1 MAAELA
7 VQVRRLTLIAPASA
21 DTVNPDFD
29 SAAPELP
36 VRLQSWLTQCWG
48 KPVEVTGLRR
58 FPAGMSWV
66 TIGFIA
72 ASPGEAPLELILR
85 VGDPGGLF
93 SPYSSRPE
101 FEALSALSS
110 VRDLPIPKAYE
121 HSDDPSILGAPF
133 VITQCVHGDTPTPW
147 AGADERGETANQSL
161 GHDFADALG
170 AIHAFDWTYTPL
182 AEWVAGSEGPITPQ
196 TTALHETHRWVRHAN
211 LGVGPTPPQMH
222 YAMRWLEAHAPEAER
237 ITIVHGDY
245 RVGNFL
251 QQSGRITAILDWE
264 LVHLGDPHADLAW
277 AGLRTFA
284 AGTTRI
290 GGLIDRDV
298 FYSRWQA
305 RTGLQV
311 RQDVVRYY
319 EVMVQFKMA
328 AMLMGAM
335 IRVQTGCSRD
345 VRMAAMGFQLTSTL
359 IELNKLIA
367 EAA

>member
-1 MAAELA
+1 LK
-7 VQVRRLTLIAPASA
+7 LPKNSH
-21 DTVNPDFD
+21 TVNPVFD
-29 SAAPELP
+29 PAAPELP
-36 VRLQSWLTQCWG
+36 KRLQSWLSQRWG
-48 KPVEVTGLRR
+48 KSVQVSGLQR
-58 FPAGMSWV
+58 FPVGLSWV
-66 TIGFIA
+66 TIGFTA
-72 ASPGEAPLELILR
+72 ACPGESLMDLILR

-93 SPYSSRPE
+93 SPYSSGPE
-101 FEALSALSS
+101 YEALAALSS
-110 VRDLPIPKAYE
+110 VPGLPIPKVYE
-121 HSDDPSILGAPF
+121 HSDDPGILGAPF
-133 VITQCVHGDTPTPW
+133 VITQRVHGDTPTPW
-147 AGADERGETANQSL
+147 SGAEERGEAANLSL

-170 AIHAFDWTYTPL
+170 AIHAFDWTGTPL
-182 AEWVAGSEGPITPQ
+182 AEWVAGSEGPITPA
-196 TTALHETHRWVRHAN
+196 TTALHETRVWARHAN
-211 LGVGPTPPQMH
+211 LGDGPTPPQMH

-251 QQSGRITAILDWE
+251 QHEGRITAILDWE

-298 FYSRWQA
+298 FYSRWQDK
-305 RTGLQV
+305 TGLRV
-311 RQDVVRYY
+311 NPKVVCYY
-319 EVMVQFKMA
+319 EVLVQFKMA

-335 IRVQTGCSRD
+335 IRVQAGRSRD

-359 IELNKLIA
+359 MELNKLIT

>member
-1 MAAELA
+1 MN
-7 VQVRRLTLIAPASA
+7 PA
-21 DTVNPDFD
+21 FD
-29 SAAPELP
+29 PAAPELP
-36 VRLQSWLTQCWG
+36 ARLQSWLALRWR
-48 KPVEVTGLRR
+48 KPVKVSGLRR

-66 TIGFIA
+66 TIGFNA
-72 ASPGEAPLELILR
+72 ASPGEPALELILR

-101 FEALSALSS
+101 YEALAALSR
-110 VRDLPIPKAYE
+110 VPGLPIPKAYE

-133 VITQCVHGDTPTPW
+133 VITQRVQGDTPTPW
-147 AGADERGETANQSL
+147 GGADERGEAANQSL

-170 AIHAFDWTYTPL
+170 AIHAFDWTGTPL
-182 AEWVAGSEGPITPQ
+182 AAWVKGSEGPITPQ
-196 TTALHETHRWVRHAN
+196 TTALHETRYWTRHAN
-211 LGVGPTPPQMH
+211 LGQGPTPPQMH
-222 YAMRWLEAHAPEAER
+222 YAMRWLEANAPEAER

-251 QQSGRITAILDWE
+251 QHEGRITAILDWE

-290 GGLIDRDV
+290 GGLIEREV
-298 FYSRWQA
+298 FHRRWQA
-305 RTGLQV
+305 KTGLRV
-311 RQDVVRYY
+311 RPEVVRYY

-328 AMLMGAM
+328 SMLMGAM
-335 IRVQTGCSRD
+335 IRVQTGRSRD

-359 IELNKLIA
+359 MELNKLIA
-367 EAA
+367 EAG